1 MGGLA
6 SSLDASLTLA
16 PGRKLGR
23 YAVVRRLAVG
33 GMAELHLAR
42 ILDSTEP
49 NPYVVI
55 KRVLPHLAL
64 DEEFVALFRNEAQ
77 ISALLHHPNIVE
89 VTEVAQIE
97 DELCYVMRYV
107 HGENLRKLLK
117 EAQAHGGLPMHV
129 SLSIVAAAARGLH
142 HAHEQRGIDGRP
154 LGLVHRDVT
163 PSNLL
168 IGFDGRV
175 RVADFGIAKAVER
188 TEHTRASVMKG
199 KVGYMSPEQC
209 QGAKLDRRSDVHAL
223 GILLYEATT
232 SARMFW
238 AEGDFAILS
247 KIVTGDYVE
256 PRDRVDGYP
265 DALAKIIARAVEV
278 EAEDRFPTAAAF
290 GMAVE
295 EYAYSHGIDL
305 SETHVAAFLLQVL
318 GSRPEPGSDLAEA
331 LPPVSASPLSD
342 AGPRRRPAWVLPL
355 AMAATLAGGVGLG
368 QWLQRGTDEA
378 PPSVE
383 LEDDAASAKPPTE
396 APAPVVAAAEP
407 DPEPEPETEPE
418 IEIEIDPESEDV
430 GEPKAAPAKKK
441 SKRNRRKPRKKP
453 KRDTSKSLFPD
464 EF

>member
-1 MGGLA
+1 MGRLA

-16 PGRKLGR
+16 PGRRLGR

-64 DEEFVALFRNEAQ
+64 DEQFVALFRNEAQ

-117 EAQAHGGLPMHV
+117 KAQPHGGIPLHV
-129 SLSIVAAAARGLH
+129 ALSIVCAAARGLH
-142 HAHEQRGIDGRP
+142 HAHEQRGMDGRP
-154 LGLVHRDVT
+154 LGLVHRDIT

-188 TEHTRASVMKG
+188 TEHTRGSMMKG

-209 QGAKLDRRSDVHAL
+209 QGARIDRRSDVHAL

-247 KIVTGDYVE
+247 KIVTGDYVAPSE
-256 PRDRVDGYP
+256 RSEGYP
-265 DALAKIIARAVEV
+265 DALAAIIERAVQV
-278 EAEDRFPTAAAF
+278 EAEHRYPTAAAF

-295 EYAYSHGIDL
+295 GYAFAHGIDL
-305 SETHVAAFLLQVL
+305 CETHVAAFMLQVL
-318 GSRPEPGSDLAEA
+318 GSRPEPGAELADTLA
-331 LPPVSASPLSD
+331 PIAASPLSD
-342 AGPRRRPAWVLPL
+342 AGPRPRPAWVLPL

-368 QWLQRGTDEA
+368 QWLDRGDGTTAEPAVSEPDAAPNARPVAA
-378 PPSVE
+378 PPQ
-383 LEDDAASAKPPTE
+383 
-396 APAPVVAAAEP
+396 PVVAAAEP
-407 DPEPEPETEPE
+407 DP
-418 IEIEIDPESEDV
+418 DPEAIVVEEPAASEPPATSTK
-430 GEPKAAPAKKK
+430 PKPKPK
-441 SKRNRRKPRKKP
+441 SKPKRSRRKSRKKP
-453 KRDTSKSLFPD
+453 KPDASKSLFPD

>member
-1 MGGLA
+1 
-6 SSLDASLTLA
+6 
-16 PGRKLGR
+16 
-23 YAVVRRLAVG
+23 
-33 GMAELHLAR
+33 MAELHLAR

-64 DEEFVALFRNEAQ
+64 DEDFVALFRNEAQ

-97 DELCYVMRYV
+97 DELCYIMRYV

-117 EAQAHGGLPMHV
+117 EAQAHGGIPMHV
-129 SLSIVAAAARGLH
+129 ALSIVAAAARGLH

-232 SARMFW
+232 NARMFW

-256 PRDRVDGYP
+256 PRDRVDAYP

-295 EYAYSHGIDL
+295 DYACTHGIDL

-318 GSRPEPGSDLAEA
+318 GSRPEPGSNLANA
-331 LPPVSASPLSD
+331 LPPVSPSPRAD
-342 AGPRRRPAWVLPL
+342 PGPRRRPSWVLPV

-368 QWLQRGTDEA
+368 QWLQRETDNS
-378 PPSVE
+378 PSTVE
-383 LEDDAASAKPPTE
+383 HEGDTASPGSPTE
-396 APAPVVAAAEP
+396 APPPVVAAAEP
-407 DPEPEPETEPE
+407 DPEPD
-418 IEIEIDPESEDV
+418 IEIEVDPEPEDV
-430 GEPKAAPAKKK
+430 DEPRAGPAKKK

>member
-1 MGGLA
+1 LA

-64 DEEFVALFRNEAQ
+64 DDEFVSLFRNEAQ

-117 EAQAHGGLPMHV
+117 ESQAHGGIPLHV
-129 SLSIVAAAARGLH
+129 ALSIVSAAARGVH

-209 QGAKLDRRSDVHAL
+209 QGSKLDRRSDVHAL

-232 SARMFW
+232 NARMFW

-247 KIVTGDYVE
+247 KIVTGDYVAPNE
-256 PRDRVDGYP
+256 RVEGYP
-265 DALAKIIARAVEV
+265 EALATIIERAVEV

-295 EYAYSHGIDL
+295 EYAFSHGIDL

-318 GSRPEPGSDLAEA
+318 GSRPAPGSDLAES
-331 LPPVSASPLSD
+331 LPPVSASPLAAS
-342 AGPRRRPAWVLPL
+342 GPRRRPAWVLPV

-368 QWLQRGTDEA
+368 QWLQRGNDTKPATPDTET
-378 PPSVE
+378 PP
-383 LEDDAASAKPPTE
+383 AAQV
-396 APAPVVAAAEP
+396 PAEPRERVVAAAEAES
-407 DPEPEPETEPE
+407 EPEPEVE
-418 IEIEIDPESEDV
+418 IEVEPDPEEDSAP
-430 GEPKAAPAKKK
+430 EAKAARTKKRA
-441 SKRNRRKPRKKP
+441 KRNRSRKPRKKP
-453 KRDTSKSLFPD
+453 KADASKSLFPD